1 MIPPHK
7 YTLFYRL
14 QQVFESCILISMG
27 SFLSPVSWFIL
38 VCIGIVLMII
48 AYMLFTFKPKKMVS
62 RSYRQKGKPGAPGV
76 CPICCTVLGKGEQL
90 KTKVYPSEGTDRL
103 CSIYGCP
110 HCYPVE
116 ESGTNRFCPVCKAS
130 VAPESYLIARLFD
143 RSKTNKH
150 VRILGCKQCRNG

>member
-1 MIPPHK
+1 MYPYKH
-7 YTLFYRL
+7 
-14 QQVFESCILISMG
+14 
-27 SFLSPVSWFIL
+27 
-38 VCIGIVLMII
+38 GIVSFTCFMVYTRMYRHSTYDNCLYAFYLQTEKNGKQELSAKREAGRPWRMPN
-48 AYMLFTFKPKKMVS
+48 MLHGI
-62 RSYRQKGKPGAPGV
+62 GKRR
-76 CPICCTVLGKGEQL
+76 T
-90 KTKVYPSEGTDRL
+90 TKNKSISSEGTDRL